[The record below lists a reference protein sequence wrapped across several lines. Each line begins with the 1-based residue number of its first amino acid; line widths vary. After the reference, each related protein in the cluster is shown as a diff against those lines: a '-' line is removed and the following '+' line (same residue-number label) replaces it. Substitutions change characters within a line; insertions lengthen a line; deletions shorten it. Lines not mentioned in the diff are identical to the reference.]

1 MNMTKQTLLQ
11 KLLEH
16 NVPQDLYSLEGG
28 LPNEAYCLD
37 FVNGGWETYYSERGI
52 KTGLKHFDDESSACS
67 YFLEEILGTLRE
79 MKVIK

>member
-28 LPNEAYCLD
+28 LPNEA
-37 FVNGGWETYYSERGI
+37 
-52 KTGLKHFDDESSACS
+52 
-67 YFLEEILGTLRE
+67 
-79 MKVIK
+79 